1 MQALVEC
8 VPNFSEGRDR
18 SVIDAISRAISGV
31 SGVRLLDVDA
41 GADTN
46 RTVYTFVG
54 APEAVSEAAFRAAV
68 AAGELIDM
76 SKHEGAHPR
85 MGALDVC
92 PIVPISGVTMDQC
105 VATAQALGRRLA
117 EALALPVYFYEYAA
131 TRPERRNLADIRAGE
146 YEGLREKLAKAEWA
160 PDAGPAA
167 FNERL
172 GASVVGAREF
182 LIAYN
187 VNVNSRDQKLAN
199 EVALN
204 IREAG
209 RLKRDAKGLVVTDA
223 QGRELRVPGRLKAV
237 KAIGWYI
244 EQYRQA
250 QVSINL
256 LSYRT
261 TPLHEVFETTREE
274 AGKLGLVVTGS
285 ELVGMTPLEPMLEAG
300 RFYLKKQGRSTGL
313 PERELVEIAV
323 QSLGLAQLSPFD
335 PDKRIIEYAV
345 RVAAPLVSMT
355 VERFVDEVSSNSPA
369 PGGGSVAALA
379 GSLGAALAAMV
390 ANLTVGKAGLRVGV
404 GAVVL
409 AGGAGPGAEGRAAA
423 RRRRRYESIRR
434 CAGGHAPAEGHRGA
448 ESGAGVRDRG
458 RLREGDRRS
467 PRHGATLP
475 AGARAHRAGR
485 REREPE
491 LSVGRRR
498 RRAARQGRAR
508 RGAHER
514 AHQPAVGEGRRVQ
527 DHHPCRDRRTAVEGR
542 GPAGADARHRR
553 SEPIGA
559 GSYIRTFAVR
569 QMYECTTRHR
579 YCGFG
584 LPRTRFTTSWAFALS
599 LRSQWRAQA
608 NSRPSTPR
616 PSGMT
621 MIAGPGSTIMAI
633 PIRRMLP
640 PITATTMRRAHA

>member
-1 MQALVEC
+1 MPALVEC

-18 SVIDAISRAISGV
+18 SVIDAVSRAISGV

-54 APEAVSEAAFRAAV
+54 KPDAVSEAAFRAAV
-68 AAGELIDM
+68 AASELIDM

-105 VATAQALGRRLA
+105 VEVSRALGRRLA

-131 TRPERRNLADIRAGE
+131 TRPERRNLADIRTGE
-146 YEGLREKLAKAEWA
+146 YEGLREKLAKPEWA
-160 PDAGPAA
+160 PDAGPAT

-187 VNVNSRDQKLAN
+187 VNVNTRDQKLAN

-209 RLKRDAKGLVVTDA
+209 RLKRDAKGQVVTDA

-237 KAIGWYI
+237 KAIGWTI

-274 AGKLGLVVTGS
+274 AAKLGLVVTGS
-285 ELVGMTPLEPMLEAG
+285 ELVGMTPLEPLLEAG
-300 RFYLKKQGRSTGL
+300 RYYLKKQGRSAGL

-345 RVAAPLVSMT
+345 RVAAPLISMT

-390 ANLTVGKAGLRVGV
+390 ANLTVGKAGYESAWAPLSSLAERAQALKAALLRAVDDDTKAFDDVLAAMRLPKATEEQKAARASPIAAAYEKATAVPLATARLCLQALELAEQAAASGSRNSASDAGV
-404 GAVVL
+404 GALL
-409 AGGAGPGAEGRAAA
+409 AKAGLEAAIMNVRINLPSVREGAFKAATLAEIAELQSKSAGPLA
-423 RRRRRYESIRR
+423 R
-434 CAGGHAPAEGHRGA
+434 
-448 ESGAGVRDRG
+448 
-458 RLREGDRRS
+458 
-467 PRHGATLP
+467 TL
-475 AGARAHRAGR
+475 A
-485 REREPE
+485 
-491 LSVGRRR
+491 
-498 RRAARQGRAR
+498 
-508 RGAHER
+508 
-514 AHQPAVGEGRRVQ
+514 
-527 DHHPCRDRRTAVEGR
+527 AVE
-542 GPAGADARHRR
+542 
-553 SEPIGA
+553 
-559 GSYIRTFAVR
+559 
-569 QMYECTTRHR
+569 
-579 YCGFG
+579 
-584 LPRTRFTTSWAFALS
+584 
-599 LRSQWRAQA
+599 A
-608 NSRPSTPR
+608 N
-616 PSGMT
+616 
-621 MIAGPGSTIMAI
+621 
-633 PIRRMLP
+633 L
-640 PITATTMRRAHA
+640 